1 MDTNR
6 LICSLVLVLSLA
18 LRALAAD
25 SEDCALE
32 QYQREAAT
40 LDETW
45 GTANCVGSSLPLFFA
60 GADVTFFAVDARTGG
75 HASLSLDDTNS
86 AGTDVTLAGADGLN
100 DLGYA
105 PRVWLGGRI
114 IEDWYVVG
122 RYWRLDDSGINHPEA
137 PAGTINLANFLRLSG
152 PSSVEAF
159 TADLEVQHTFDLGR
173 WQIDGFVG
181 ARHASLDASSHLTT
195 SGAFTAG
202 STAQVDLFDRSS
214 FEGTGVTSG
223 LVVRR
228 QISDSNFNVFFGARG
243 SRADGTSNSFGR
255 VAVSVSAPPG
265 SMTNSNEIE
274 RSDINA
280 SMTIAELQTGVEYEI
295 QLSFIP
301 ACAFFQIAYE
311 YQNWNIDGHPAT
323 GPSISGPVNNVQV
336 AASASPGIGDLN
348 LNGLTLATG
357 LAW

>member
-6 LICSLVLVLSLA
+6 LIWSVVLVLSLA
-18 LRALAAD
+18 VRALAAD
-25 SEDCALE
+25 PEDCALE
-32 QYQREAAT
+32 QLQREAAT
-40 LDETW
+40 IDENW
-45 GTANCVGSSLPLFFA
+45 GTANCVGSCLPVFFA
-60 GADVTFFAVDARTGG
+60 GAEVTFLAVDARTGG
-75 HASLSLDDTNS
+75 HASLTLDDITT
-86 AGTDVTLAGADGLN
+86 AGTDLTLAGADGLN
-100 DLGYA
+100 DFGSA

-114 IEDWYVVG
+114 IEDWYLVG
-122 RYWRLDDSGINHPEA
+122 RYWQLDDSGISRPQA
-137 PAGTINLANFLRLSG
+137 PAGAINLANFLRLSG

-159 TADLEVQHTFDLGR
+159 TADLEIEHTFDFGR
-173 WQIDGFVG
+173 WQVDGFVG

-202 STAQVDLFDRSS
+202 STAQIDLFDRSS

-243 SRADGTSNSFGR
+243 SRSDGTSNSFGR
-255 VAVSVSAPPG
+255 VAVSVAAPPG
-265 SMTNSNEIE
+265 SMTNSNSIE
-274 RSDINA
+274 HSDINA

-295 QLSFIP
+295 QLSCIP
-301 ACAFFQIAYE
+301 ACAFFRVAYE
-311 YQNWNIDGHPAT
+311 YQTWNIDGHPAT

-336 AASASPGIGDLN
+336 SASASPGIGDLN